1 MCLPKGISNGKRSRR
16 PEKEP
21 QLVDDSILLRDFRFR
36 IIRNESKCSQKK
48 KMKARKPTWR
58 AEEFSARCGK
68 INLYGH
74 FVLGWRWAVG
84 CELWV
89 VGCPES

>member
-48 KMKARKPTWR
+48 KKNEGEKTNLA
-58 AEEFSARCGK
+58 CGGVFREVWE
-68 INLYGH
+68 NQ
-74 FVLGWRWAVG
+74 FVWPFRFGVAVG
-84 CELWV
+84 SGLWA